1 MKTCENKV
9 VSAIK
14 GIVIR
19 EKSLVGLDFTD
30 PIACIIRIS
39 YTGSSYQSILSHI
52 THVRVRFQS
61 TMRIPLYSLTL
72 DVSSD
77 RSIYRLYRI
86 AQTPMSRTI

>member
-14 GIVIR
+14 GFVTR
-19 EKSLVGLDFTD
+19 EKSLLGLDFTN

-39 YTGSSYQSILSHI
+39 YTGFSYQSILSHI
-52 THVRVRFQS
+52 THIRIRVQS
-61 TMRIPLYSLTL
+61 TTRIPLYLLTL

-77 RSIYRLYRI
+77 QSI
-86 AQTPMSRTI
+86 

>member
-39 YTGSSYQSILSHI
+39 YTGSSYQSILI
-52 THVRVRFQS
+52 TYHPHTCPCPEHAENPAIFINPRC
-61 TMRIPLYSLTL
+61 LE
-72 DVSSD
+72 
-77 RSIYRLYRI
+77 
-86 AQTPMSRTI
+86 